1 MVISTL
7 TCPTHATGKPT
18 QTIAYVIQDPISQS
32 QLIFSLAP
40 DEDLH
45 PLVEYYWRLGFS
57 DQSVVAHVLDHF
69 DKSQYGF
76 SFETIAPFVQE
87 IRERFPTMG
96 ARQMVTT
103 LRQDYSLKVPE
114 ATIARFLKGTEP
126 EAVEL
131 RKARRFRRKR
141 FWSAGIMDILT
152 IDQHDKWKRFGL
164 WLHIGLDP
172 FPGRIA
178 WLKIWWCNRNP
189 RLINSYYI
197 EAGRKI
203 GGIPLITQ
211 SDRGTENNVVA
222 NCHTVTRHWLDPS
235 LVGTLQHRWC
245 VEKTNIKPEIAWSQL
260 RRQFTPGFESHL
272 DFGYNNGLYN
282 PDDPLEKLVFRWL
295 AIPWLQAELDA
306 WTWRFNSSPPRA
318 DKHKL
323 LPQGIPNIIHAK
335 PHLYGSQ
342 DFKVV
347 VSSDIFDKMEQEWVQ
362 PHSPVFQLVLPTFA
376 KQITTLY
383 QTMGEPAVS
392 CLTFWKIYQ
401 DLLALFRALPDDP
414 QLAGALHLADE
425 GANEEVQLL
434 AGLRELRHGD
444 NVVGEHGKSSI
455 T

>member
-1 MVISTL
+1 MPHIS
-7 TCPTHATGKPT
+7 
-18 QTIAYVIQDPISQS
+18 
-32 QLIFSLAP
+32 P

-45 PLVEYYWRLGFS
+45 PLVEYYWHLGFS

-76 SFETIAPFVQE
+76 SVKSLQQVHMKLGLRGTRQQQASFETIALFVQE
-87 IRERFPTMG
+87 IRERFSTMG

-114 ATIARFLKGTEP
+114 ATIAQFLKGMEL

-131 RKARRFRRKR
+131 RKAQRFRRKW
-141 FWSAGIMDILT
+141 FWSAGVMDILT
-152 IDQHDKWKRFGL
+152 IDQHDKWKWFGL
-164 WLHIGLDP
+164 WLYIGLNP
-172 FPGRIA
+172 FPGHIA
-178 WLKIWWCNRNP
+178 WLKIWC
-189 RLINSYYI
+189 YYI
-197 EAGRKI
+197 EAECKI

-211 SDRGTENNVVA
+211 SDCGTENNVVA

-235 LVGTLQHRWC
+235 LVGTLQLHWC

-260 RRQFTPGFESHL
+260 CHQFTPGFESHL

-282 PDDPLEKLVFRWL
+282 PDDPREKL
-295 AIPWLQAELDA
+295 LDA
-306 WTWRFNSSPPRA
+306 WTWRFNSSPRRA

-362 PHSPVFQLVLPTFA
+362 PHSPVFQLVPPTFA

-383 QTMGEPAVS
+383 QTMGEPAMS

-401 DLLALFRALPDDP
+401 DLLALFRALLDDP
-414 QLAGALHLADE
+414 QLAEALHLADE

-434 AGLRELRHGD
+434 AGLCELWHGD
-444 NVVGEHGKSSI
+444 NVVGEHGYVYCGGLENPPSLDDQGSDAGFNVENI
-455 T
+455 VDLREYADFSD

>member
-1 MVISTL
+1 
-7 TCPTHATGKPT
+7 
-18 QTIAYVIQDPISQS
+18 
-32 QLIFSLAP
+32 P

-45 PLVEYYWRLGFS
+45 PLVEYYWHLGFS

-103 LRQDYSLKVPE
+103 LRQDYSLKVPK
-114 ATIARFLKGTEP
+114 ATIARFLKGMEL

-131 RKARRFRRKR
+131 RKAWRFRRKR
-141 FWSAGIMDILT
+141 FWSAGVMDILT
-152 IDQHDKWKRFGL
+152 IDQHDKWKWFGL
-164 WLHIGLDP
+164 WLHIGLNP
-172 FPGRIA
+172 FPGHIA
-178 WLKIWWCNRNP
+178 WLKIWC
-189 RLINSYYI
+189 YYI

-211 SDRGTENNVVA
+211 SDCGTENNVVA

-245 VEKTNIKPEIAWSQL
+245 VKKTNIKPEIAWSQL
-260 RRQFTPGFESHL
+260 HRQFTLGFESHL

-282 PDDPLEKLVFRWL
+282 PDDPLKKLVFHWL
-295 AIPWLQAELDA
+295 AIPWLQAELGA
-306 WTWRFNSSPPRA
+306 WTWRFNSSPRRA

-323 LPQGIPNIIHAK
+323 LPQGIPNIIHTK

-362 PHSPVFQLVLPTFA
+362 PHSPVFQLVPPTFA
-376 KQITTLY
+376 KQITMLY
-383 QTMGEPAVS
+383 QTMGEPAV
-392 CLTFWKIYQ
+392 
-401 DLLALFRALPDDP
+401 
-414 QLAGALHLADE
+414 
-425 GANEEVQLL
+425 
-434 AGLRELRHGD
+434 
-444 NVVGEHGKSSI
+444 
-455 T
+455 